1 MLPAARRL
9 LRGGRGKWQAPP
21 PPPPPQPLAL
31 LVPAPAGGGKSKG
44 GCFLHAER
52 LQILCV
58 RQTGNLRHHRRA
70 LYSTLVPSDVVTV
83 NYKHGLPVITLPL
96 PSRKERCQF
105 TVKPMLMTV
114 GAFLQDIQREDNA
127 IEKVEVFTADG
138 NVISTSTLMEVLLMN
153 DFKLTIN
160 GAEYSV
166 RPPQKDKMSTEHAT
180 EIDDIKSM
188 VHRLFAALHLEDHQT
203 RRERELMQKMELLK
217 EELLP
222 LEQVKAGI
230 TADVDAKTSRLLWIG
245 LALMSTQGG
254 ALAWLTWWVYS
265 WDIMEPVTYFITY
278 GSAMAFYA
286 YFVLTKQDYIYPDA
300 RDRQFLRY
308 FHRKSQNQNFNVD
321 QYNKLKEEL
330 AEVEDSLKRLKSPL
344 QLRLPIH
351 EINSKH

>member
-1 MLPAARRL
+1 MLPAAKQL
-9 LRGGRGKWQAPP
+9 LRGCRRRWRA
-21 PPPPPQPLAL
+21 PQPPGLLA
-31 LVPAPAGGGKSKG
+31 APLRREGGV
-44 GCFLHAER
+44 FLPAER
-52 LQILCV
+52 LQMLCL

-70 LYSTLVPSDVVTV
+70 LYSTLVPSDEVTV
-83 NYKHGLPVITLPL
+83 HYKHGLPAITLML

-138 NVISTSTLMEVLLMN
+138 SRISSSTLMEVLLMN
-153 DFKLTIN
+153 DFKLVIN

-166 RPPQKDKMSTEHAT
+166 HPPLKDQMSSTEHKL
-180 EIDDIKSM
+180 EMDDIKSM
-188 VHRLFAALHLEDHQT
+188 VHKLFTALHLEDHQT

-222 LEQVKAGI
+222 LEQLKAGI
-230 TADVDAKTSRLLWIG
+230 TTDVDAKTSRLLWIG

-278 GSAMAFYA
+278 GTAMAFYA
-286 YFVLTKQDYIYPDA
+286 YFVLTKQDYLYPDA
-300 RDRQFLRY
+300 RDRQFLHY
-308 FHRKSQNQNFNVD
+308 FHQKSKSQNFDVD
-321 QYNKLKEEL
+321 QYNKLRDDL
-330 AEVEDSLKRLKSPL
+330 AEVEESLRRLKNPL
-344 QLRLPIH
+344 QLRLPIQ
-351 EINSKH
+351 EINGKH